1 MPPAHLAQ
9 LVGKEIGVS
18 SWITLDQKR
27 IDEFAHATQDEQ
39 WIHVDVERAARE
51 SPFGT
56 TVAHAFLS
64 LSMIPATMYEMLGGK
79 VLVSASLNYGVDKA
93 RFMSPVKAGQRV
105 RNRARVLALEDK
117 GMGRW
122 LLTTENTVEIEGQD
136 KPAIVAVL
144 LGYLI
149 E

>member
-1 MPPAHLAQ
+1 
-9 LVGKEIGVS
+9 
-18 SWITLDQKR
+18 
-27 IDEFAHATQDEQ
+27 
-39 WIHVDVERAARE
+39 
-51 SPFGT
+51 
-56 TVAHAFLS
+56 
-64 LSMIPATMYEMLGGK
+64 MYEMLGGK
-79 VLVSASLNYGVDKA
+79 VRVSASLNYGVDKA

-122 LLTTENTVEIEGQD
+122 LLTTENTIEIEGQD